1 MSTADITE
9 LKQDI
14 ELHRAEL
21 ADTVDQL
28 AAKLDVK
35 SKVQPYVKPSLAA
48 LVGLSAVVLLVKRWR
63 S

>member
-1 MSTADITE
+1 MTTPAE

-35 SKVQPYVKPSLAA
+35 SKVKPYLKPAA
-48 LVGLSAVVLLVKRWR
+48 AGVVGLTAVVVVVKRR
-63 S
+63 RR